1 MTEMLRI
8 TTRWTG
14 FTGAPGFTVM
24 HFRDFGGTPPV
35 LSDAQAAV
43 DKVYA
48 FFNAIKAYFPA
59 QVTVQV
65 LGEAEIIEDTNGQL
79 QDILVATTPAAIVG
93 TAGTTVAYAAA
104 LGAVVSWRTG
114 LVRNGRRIRGR
125 TFLVPLTSSAF
136 DNTGTLL
143 PAALTVFNAAAV
155 TLRDTTGIADLGVYA
170 RPTTTGG
177 TDGEWALITGHS
189 IPDMGSILRS
199 RRD

>member
-1 MTEMLRI
+1 
-8 TTRWTG
+8 
-14 FTGAPGFTVM
+14 M
-24 HFRDFGGTPPV
+24 HFRDFGGTDPIV
-35 LSDAQAAV
+35 SDAQAAV

-59 QVTVQV
+59 QVTIQV
-65 LGEAEIIEDTNGQL
+65 LGEAEAIEDTTGIL
-79 QDILVATTPAAIVG
+79 QDVLVATTPAAIVG

-125 TFLVPLTSSAF
+125 TFLVPLSSLAF
-136 DNTGTLL
+136 DNTGTLI
-143 PAALTVFNAAAV
+143 PAALTTFNAAAV
-155 TLRDTTGIADLGVYA
+155 TLRDQTGIADIGVYA
-170 RPTTTGG
+170 RPSAPGAA
-177 TDGEWALITGHS
+177 DGEWALITGHS